1 MRRLGAL
8 IGKELREH
16 GLVLGALTLLLV
28 GVALLLLLGS
38 LAASRTMTLLE
49 THATFVRFFLPIAAL
64 ALGHRL
70 IVLEYQRGTQR
81 FLEALPL
88 RRWEVLVTKLALAL
102 GVLSIAALGSLALS
116 LAAAALREPI
126 TLRWVAIVLVKTELF
141 ALTLGVFFLTMGLA
155 GRFRIPIY
163 LTLLF
168 ALAFLGFATD
178 VELARFG
185 PFALVGERFV
195 LERDRLPVG
204 EVLETAL
211 LIAGMLGIGAFL
223 ALGREGSIA
232 DALAR
237 RMSAREKAIV
247 GVVLIGAMVA
257 SELFDTKKD
266 KDPFT
271 FDHEAVVRLEDP
283 RVEVLY
289 LEPRHR
295 PRAEAL
301 AALVA
306 SDLRGVRDALALEAL
321 PAVHVALRE
330 SIDPRAIERVELEEN
345 DGVLVRAS
353 FASDG
358 FDRDALRA
366 RLIERVLEHVTGD
379 RAAFEPYA
387 WVRTGFAEAWVHS
400 VGWRAPPRARPGS
413 AAPLPS
419 PARSGEAL
427 PSPALRALHV
437 ARTERPRFVTLAR
450 WQRTEERLGP
460 AGAEG
465 LAYAAAAAI
474 VARAGQ
480 PKWLAFARSTIAREP
495 PPAALAVIDLRLD
508 PIAAR
513 LERETGMSP
522 EALDAAMQE
531 QIARWRASERARRL
545 ARVPRLRASLAM
557 EGRAIVWRVS
567 ADRPFEPGATC
578 SLLHAAAGP
587 FDRPLRPEALFREE
601 RLCAA
606 LADPEA
612 LAGRHGP
619 GERVLVAVELDT
631 PTLGAPVRVAAARLE
646 VP

>member
-1 MRRLGAL
+1 MKRIGAL
-8 IGKELREH
+8 VAKELREH
-16 GLVLGALTLLLV
+16 GLVLGGLTLLLI

-38 LAASRTMTLLE
+38 LTASRTMTLLE
-49 THATFVRFFLPIAAL
+49 THATFARFFLPIAGM

-88 RRWEVLVTKLALAL
+88 KRWEVLITKLALAL
-102 GVLSIAALGSLALS
+102 SVLSIAALGSLGLS
-116 LAAAALREPI
+116 LAAASLTEPI
-126 TLRWVAIVLVKTELF
+126 TLRWVAIVAVKTELF
-141 ALTLGVFFLTMGLA
+141 ALSLGVFFVTMGLA

-178 VELARFG
+178 VEIDRFG
-185 PFALVGERFV
+185 PFALVGQRFV
-195 LERDRLPVG
+195 LERDALPWG
-204 EVLETAL
+204 DVLETAL
-211 LIAGMLGIGAFL
+211 LILGVLGAGTII

-247 GVVLIGAMVA
+247 GVVLIGAMIA
-257 SELFDTKKD
+257 SEVFDTKKD

-271 FDHEAVVRLEDP
+271 FDHEAVVRLDDP

-301 AALVA
+301 GAVLQA
-306 SDLRGVRDALALEAL
+306 DLRGVREALALDRL

-330 SIDPRAIERVELEEN
+330 AIDPRAVEPVTLEEN

-353 FASDG
+353 FASEG
-358 FDRDALRA
+358 FDREALRA
-366 RLIERVLEHVTGD
+366 ALIERVLEDVTDD

-387 WVRTGFAEAWVHS
+387 WVRTGFAEAWVH
-400 VGWRAPPRARPGS
+400 A
-413 AAPLPS
+413 
-419 PARSGEAL
+419 GEAM
-427 PSPALRALHV
+427 PPPALRALHV
-437 ARTERPRFVTLAR
+437 ARAERPRFLALSR

-460 AGAEG
+460 AGAQS
-465 LAYAAAAAI
+465 LAYLAATAI
-474 VARAGQ
+474 EARAGRA
-480 PKWLAFARSTIAREP
+480 KWLAFARATVAREP
-495 PPAALAVIDLRLD
+495 PPAALAVIELRMS

-513 LERETGMSP
+513 LERETGLDP
-522 EALDAAMQE
+522 AALDAAMLE
-531 QIARWRASERARRL
+531 QLARWRASERARL
-545 ARVPRLRASLAM
+545 LDRVPRVRASIAM
-557 EGRAIVWRVS
+557 EARSIVWRVT
-567 ADRPFEPGATC
+567 ADRPFEPGASC

-587 FDRPLRPEALFREE
+587 FDRPLPPEALFREE
-601 RLCAA
+601 RLCAE
-606 LADPEA
+606 LAGEEA
-612 LAGRHGP
+612 LVGRHGP
-619 GERVLVAVELDT
+619 GERVLVAVELDS
-631 PTLGAPVRVAAARLE
+631 PTLGAPVRIASARLE